1 VVVSDGRGNVPLDA
15 SASGRLAGPV
25 RRAGVEDAISAA
37 GRIGAMGR
45 MRLHSVVVDAAREPH
60 PDLPFLLAEAL
71 GGVTVA
77 GRGAQGVD
85 RVR

>member
-1 VVVSDGRGNVPLDA
+1 M
-15 SASGRLAGPV
+15 
-25 RRAGVEDAISAA
+25 EDAVTAA
-37 GRIGAMGR
+37 ARIGAMGR
-45 MRLHSVVVDAAREPH
+45 MRLRSVVVDAAREPH
-60 PDLPFLLAEAL
+60 PDLTFLLAEAL